1 VIEVELVTGYLIAWA
16 LQKVRR
22 VGKSLDDD
30 VDMVLD
36 SGLDRLHDVVAGKL
50 AGDPALARLEIEAA
64 DSGTASD
71 RTRRRVEDAVAE
83 AAEQDAPFAELMAE
97 VLAQLQRHSQSGS
110 VTADGG
116 RAAAASGNV
125 SIRADHGS
133 AAAQTMGDVTI
144 GTPPDP
150 PDPSRPGR
158 SSG

>member
-1 VIEVELVTGYLIAWA
+1 VIEVGLVTGYLIAWA
-16 LQKVRR
+16 LRKVRR

-36 SGLDRLHDVVAGKL
+36 SGLDRLHAVVAGKL
-50 AGDPALARLEIEAA
+50 TGDPALTTLMVETA
-64 DSGTASD
+64 DSGTVSD
-71 RTRRRVEDAVAE
+71 RTRRRVEDAIAE
-83 AAEQDAPFAELMAE
+83 AVAQDTSFADMLAEALAE
-97 VLAQLQRHSQSGS
+97 VQRHSPSGS
-110 VTADGG
+110 VTASGD
-116 RAAAASGNV
+116 RVAAAGGNV

-144 GTPPDP
+144 RTPP